1 MEYCYT
7 DLSDFF
13 TQKAKKVYEKYCFV
27 EYGRYDLN
35 IHPQLQG
42 YSPKSFDIIIG
53 ANCIHDKTTIGLIDG
68 FSGYNDERTA
78 KNEILL
84 STCEWQEFLQKAG
97 FDKFAAF
104 PPKGHPAEMYDQ
116 HVMLALSSEYTVSI
130 DEKQILMKLRESLP
144 SYMIPE
150 MILTL
155 AYLPTTSNGKV
166 DRKALPVPDYS
177 IESMASGYLL
187 PQTGLQRLIVDI
199 FEKELDLDTLSADA
213 NIFRTGADSLKS
225 ITIVSSLE
233 KHGIKVT

>member
-1 MEYCYT
+1 
-7 DLSDFF
+7 
-13 TQKAKKVYEKYCFV
+13 
-27 EYGRYDLN
+27 
-35 IHPQLQG
+35 
-42 YSPKSFDIIIG
+42 
-53 ANCIHDKTTIGLIDG
+53 
-68 FSGYNDERTA
+68 
-78 KNEILL
+78 
-84 STCEWQEFLQKAG
+84 
-97 FDKFAAF
+97 
-104 PPKGHPAEMYDQ
+104 
-116 HVMLALSSEYTVSI
+116 
-130 DEKQILMKLRESLP
+130 
-144 SYMIPE
+144 MIPE

-233 KHGIKVT
+233 KHGIKVTLSELYKYPDAVDLEKFILENDRLAAGGKVTDQTLIRKRRDKYAPFTLTDLQQSYCYARNYDDTSKESLITGGYVELSADNLDIDKLEKSLNTIFEENEIFRCIFNEDGTGQFLEKIPILQYNSCR